1 MLESRIVSSHCRFRV
16 KQTSDLLIM
25 KKSVSLMI
33 GLRYTRAKKDNHF
46 ISFISLVSMLGI
58 ALGIIVLI
66 AVMSVMNGFEAELRE
81 RILGM
86 VPHIVIG
93 DRGDGFEDW
102 QSLEKK
108 VLENPEVVAAAPF
121 IDAQA
126 MFRYKGYT
134 KYGLLQGILPE
145 KEKGVSVVDN
155 YMIAGD
161 LDSLKPGEFG
171 IILGISMA
179 GSLGVSLGD
188 KVTLLL
194 ADGATVSP
202 AGISPRFKRFTVVGL
217 FEVKSELDGMFAMAH
232 IKDVATLT
240 RKGKKVSNLRVT
252 TNNVLNADRTAYQLR
267 EVISDEYYVS
277 DWNYTHGSLFKAV
290 KMEKKMMFVLL
301 AFIIA
306 VAAFNIVSTLVMVVT
321 NKQSDIAILRTLGA
335 SPATI
340 MRIFV
345 VQGSLNGIIGTFIG
359 VIGGVALATNLADVV
374 AFIEQLWG
382 VQVLPG
388 DVYFIGF
395 LPSLL
400 DWGDVINIS
409 LSALVM
415 STLATLYPAWKGS
428 KTKPAEALRYE

>member
-1 MLESRIVSSHCRFRV
+1 M
-16 KQTSDLLIM
+16 
-25 KKSVSLMI
+25 
-33 GLRYTRAKKDNHF
+33 
-46 ISFISLVSMLGI
+46 GI
-58 ALGIIVLI
+58 ALGIVVLI
-66 AVMSVMNGFEAELRE
+66 TVMSVMNGFEAELRE

-102 QSLEKK
+102 QRLEEK
-108 VLENPEVVAAAPF
+108 VLENPDVTAAAPF

-126 MFRYKGYT
+126 MFRYRGYT
-134 KYGLLQGILPE
+134 KYGLVQGVLPAKE
-145 KEKGVSVVDN
+145 KEVSIVND
-155 YMIAGD
+155 YMIAGN
-161 LDSLKPGEFG
+161 LDSLKAGEFG
-171 IILGISMA
+171 IILGIGMA
-179 GSLGVSLGD
+179 GSLGVSLND

-202 AGISPRFKRFTVVGL
+202 AGISPRYKRFRVVGL
-217 FEVKSELDGMFAMAH
+217 FEVKSELDGMLAMIH
-232 IKDVATLT
+232 IKDAAVLT
-240 RKGKKVSNLRVT
+240 RKGNKVSNLRVT
-252 TNNVLNADRTAYQLR
+252 THNVLDADKTAYQLR
-267 EVISDEYYVS
+267 NVIGDEYYVS
-277 DWNYTHGSLFKAV
+277 DWNYTHGTLFRAV

-321 NKQSDIAILRTLGA
+321 DKQSDIAILRTLGA
-335 SPATI
+335 SPGTI

-345 VQGSLNGIIGTFIG
+345 VQGSVNGIVGTVLG
-359 VIGGVALATNLADVV
+359 VIGGVALALNLADVV
-374 AFIEQLWG
+374 AFIEELWG

-395 LPSLL
+395 LPSVLK
-400 DWGDVINIS
+400 WSDVINIS
-409 LSALVM
+409 AAALLM

>member
-1 MLESRIVSSHCRFRV
+1 
-16 KQTSDLLIM
+16 M

-66 AVMSVMNGFEAELRE
+66 TVMSVMNGFEAELRE

-108 VLENPEVVAAAPF
+108 VLTNPQVTAAAPF

-126 MFRYKGYT
+126 MFRYRGYT
-134 KYGLLQGILPE
+134 KYGLVQGILPE
-145 KEKGVSVVDN
+145 KEKNVSIVDD
-155 YMIAGD
+155 YMIAGS

-171 IILGISMA
+171 IILGIGMA
-179 GSLGVSLGD
+179 GSLGISVND

-202 AGISPRFKRFTVVGL
+202 AGISPRYKRFRVVGL
-217 FEVKSELDGMFAMAH
+217 FEVKSELDGMLAMIH
-232 IKDVATLT
+232 IKDAAVLT
-240 RKGKKVSNLRVT
+240 RKGNKVSNLRVT
-252 TNNVLNADRTAYQLR
+252 TKDVLSADRTAYQLR
-267 EVISDEYYVS
+267 NTVGDEYYVS
-277 DWNYTHGSLFKAV
+277 DWNYTHGTLFKAV

-321 NKQSDIAILRTLGA
+321 DKQSDIAILRTLGA

-345 VQGSLNGIIGTFIG
+345 VQGSLNGIIGTLIG
-359 VIGGVALATNLADVV
+359 VVGGVALASNLADVV
-374 AFIEQLWG
+374 AFIEELWG
-382 VQVLPG
+382 IQVLPG

-395 LPSLL
+395 LPSVL
-400 DWGDVINIS
+400 DWEDVINIS
-409 LSALVM
+409 IAALIM

-428 KTKPAEALRYE
+428 RTKPAEALRYE

>member
-1 MLESRIVSSHCRFRV
+1 
-16 KQTSDLLIM
+16 M

-66 AVMSVMNGFEAELRE
+66 TVMSVMNGFEAELRE

-102 QSLEKK
+102 QSLESK
-108 VLENPEVVAAAPF
+108 VLTNPEVIAAAPF

-126 MFRYKGYT
+126 MFRHRGYT
-134 KYGLLQGILPE
+134 KYGLVQGILPE
-145 KEKGVSVVDN
+145 KEKDVSIVDD
-155 YMIAGD
+155 YMIAGK
-161 LDSLKPGEFG
+161 LGSLKPGEFG

-179 GSLGVSLGD
+179 SSLGVSLND
-188 KVTLLL
+188 KVTILL

-202 AGISPRFKRFTVVGL
+202 AGISPRYKRFKVVGL
-217 FEVKSELDGMFAMAH
+217 FEVKSELDGIFAMIH
-232 IKDVATLT
+232 IDDAAVLT
-240 RKGKKVSNLRVT
+240 RKGNKVTNLRVT
-252 TNNVLNADRTAYQLR
+252 TKNVLEAPFTAFQLR
-267 EVISDEYYVS
+267 DIVGDEFYVS
-277 DWNYTHGSLFKAV
+277 DWNYTHGTLFRAV
-290 KMEKKMMFVLL
+290 KMEKKMMFILL
-301 AFIIA
+301 IFIIF

-321 NKQSDIAILRTLGA
+321 DKQSDIAILRTLGA

-340 MRIFV
+340 MRIFI
-345 VQGSLNGIIGTFIG
+345 VQGSLNGIIGTIIG
-359 VIGGVALATNLADVV
+359 VIGGVALASNLQQVV
-374 AFIEQLWG
+374 ASIEQFFG

-395 LPSLL
+395 LPSVLE
-400 DWGDVINIS
+400 WSDVIYIS
-409 LSALVM
+409 ITALAM

>member
-1 MLESRIVSSHCRFRV
+1 
-16 KQTSDLLIM
+16 M

-58 ALGIIVLI
+58 ALGIVVLI
-66 AVMSVMNGFEAELRE
+66 TVMSVMNGFESELRE

-86 VPHIVIG
+86 VPHIVVG

-102 QSLEKK
+102 QSLEKQ
-108 VLENPEVVAAAPF
+108 VLEHPEVIATAPF

-126 MFRYKGYT
+126 MFRFRSNT
-134 KYGLLQGILPE
+134 KYGLVQGILPE
-145 KEKGVSVVDN
+145 KEQHVSIVDD
-155 YMIAGD
+155 YMIAGE

-171 IILGISMA
+171 IILGVGMA
-179 GSLGVSLGD
+179 SSLGVSLGD

-202 AGISPRFKRFTVVGL
+202 AGISPRYKRFRVVGI
-217 FEVKSELDGMFAMAH
+217 FEVKSELDGVLAMIH
-232 IKDVATLT
+232 LKDAAVLT
-240 RKGKKVSNLRVT
+240 RKGAKVSNLRVT
-252 TNNVLNADRTAYQLR
+252 TSNVLDAPLTAFQLR
-267 EVISDEYYVS
+267 NMISDEFYIS
-277 DWNYTHGSLFKAV
+277 DWNYTHGTLFRAV
-290 KMEKKMMFVLL
+290 KMEKKMMFILL

-321 NKQSDIAILRTLGA
+321 DKQADIAILRTLGA
-335 SPATI
+335 SPGTI
-340 MRIFV
+340 MRIFM

-374 AFIEQLWG
+374 AFIEELWG

-395 LPSLL
+395 LPSVLK
-400 DWGDVINIS
+400 WSDVVNIS
-409 LSALVM
+409 VAALFM
-415 STLATLYPAWKGS
+415 STLATLYPAWKAS

>member
-1 MLESRIVSSHCRFRV
+1 
-16 KQTSDLLIM
+16 M

-46 ISFISLVSMLGI
+46 ISFISLISMLGI

-66 AVMSVMNGFEAELRE
+66 TVMSVMNGFEAELRE

-108 VLENPEVVAAAPF
+108 VLTNPQVTAAAPF

-126 MFRYKGYT
+126 MFRYRGYT
-134 KYGLLQGILPE
+134 KYGLVQGILPE
-145 KEKGVSVVDN
+145 KEKNVSIVDD
-155 YMIAGD
+155 YMIAGS

-171 IILGISMA
+171 IILGIGMA
-179 GSLGVSLGD
+179 GSLGISIDD

-202 AGISPRFKRFTVVGL
+202 AGISPRYKRFRVVGL
-217 FEVKSELDGMFAMAH
+217 FEVKSEMDGMLAMIH
-232 IKDVATLT
+232 IKDAAVLT
-240 RKGKKVSNLRVT
+240 RKGNKVSNLRVT
-252 TNNVLNADRTAYQLR
+252 THDVLSADRTAYQLR
-267 EVISDEYYVS
+267 ATVGDEFYVS
-277 DWNYTHGSLFKAV
+277 DWNYTHGTLFRAV

-321 NKQSDIAILRTLGA
+321 DKQSDIAILRTLGA
-335 SPATI
+335 SPGTI

-345 VQGSLNGIIGTFIG
+345 VQGSLNGIIGTLIG
-359 VIGGVALATNLADVV
+359 VVGGVALASNLADVV
-374 AFIEQLWG
+374 AFIEELWG
-382 VQVLPG
+382 IQVLPG

-395 LPSLL
+395 LPSVL
-400 DWGDVINIS
+400 DWNDVINIS
-409 LSALVM
+409 FAALAM

>member
-1 MLESRIVSSHCRFRV
+1 
-16 KQTSDLLIM
+16 
-25 KKSVSLMI
+25 MI

-58 ALGIIVLI
+58 ALGIVVLI
-66 AVMSVMNGFEAELRE
+66 TVMSVMNGFESELRE

-102 QSLEKK
+102 QSLEKQ
-108 VLENPEVVAAAPF
+108 VLEHPEVLAAAPF

-126 MFRYKGYT
+126 MFRYRSYT
-134 KYGLLQGILPE
+134 KYGLVQGILPD
-145 KEKGVSVVDN
+145 KEKDVSIVDD
-155 YMIAGD
+155 YMIAGE
-161 LDSLKPGEFG
+161 LDSLKEGEFG
-171 IILGISMA
+171 MILGVGMA
-179 GSLGVSLGD
+179 SSLGVSLGD

-202 AGISPRFKRFTVVGL
+202 AGIAPRYKRFRVVGL
-217 FEVKSELDGMFAMAH
+217 FEVKSELDGVLAMIH
-232 IKDVATLT
+232 MKDAAVLT
-240 RKGKKVSNLRVT
+240 RKGNKVSNLRVT
-252 TNNVLNADRTAYQLR
+252 TSNVLDAPLTAFQLR
-267 EVISDEYYVS
+267 NTVSDEFYIS
-277 DWNYTHGSLFKAV
+277 DWNYTHGTLFRAV
-290 KMEKKMMFVLL
+290 KMEKKMMFILL

-321 NKQSDIAILRTLGA
+321 DKQADIAILRTLGA

-340 MRIFV
+340 MRIFM
-345 VQGSLNGIIGTFIG
+345 VQGSLNGIIGTIIG

-374 AFIEQLWG
+374 AFIEDLWG

-395 LPSLL
+395 LPSVLK
-400 DWGDVINIS
+400 WSDVLNIAV
-409 LSALVM
+409 SALFM
-415 STLATLYPAWKGS
+415 SSLATLYPAWRAS

>member
-1 MLESRIVSSHCRFRV
+1 
-16 KQTSDLLIM
+16 
-25 KKSVSLMI
+25 MI

-66 AVMSVMNGFEAELRE
+66 TVMSVMNGFEAELRE

-108 VLENPEVVAAAPF
+108 VLTNPQVTAAAPF

-126 MFRYKGYT
+126 MFRYRGYT
-134 KYGLLQGILPE
+134 KYGLVQGILPE
-145 KEKGVSVVDN
+145 KEKNVSIVDD
-155 YMIAGD
+155 YMIAGS

-171 IILGISMA
+171 IILGIGMA
-179 GSLGVSLGD
+179 GSLGISIDD

-202 AGISPRFKRFTVVGL
+202 AGISPRYKRFRVVGL
-217 FEVKSELDGMFAMAH
+217 FEVKSELDGMLAMIH
-232 IKDVATLT
+232 IKDAAVLT
-240 RKGKKVSNLRVT
+240 RKGNKVSNLRVT
-252 TNNVLNADRTAYQLR
+252 TLDVLSADRTAYQLR
-267 EVISDEYYVS
+267 QTVGDEFYVS
-277 DWNYTHGSLFKAV
+277 DWNYTHGTLFRAV

-321 NKQSDIAILRTLGA
+321 DKQSDIAILRTLGA
-335 SPATI
+335 SPGTI

-345 VQGSLNGIIGTFIG
+345 VQGSLNGIIGTLIG
-359 VIGGVALATNLADVV
+359 VVGGVALASNLADVV
-374 AFIEQLWG
+374 AFIEELWG
-382 VQVLPG
+382 IQVLPG

-395 LPSLL
+395 LPSVL
-400 DWGDVINIS
+400 DWSDVINIS
-409 LSALVM
+409 IAALTM

>member
-1 MLESRIVSSHCRFRV
+1 
-16 KQTSDLLIM
+16 M
-25 KKSVSLMI
+25 KKSVPLMI
-33 GLRYTRAKKDNHF
+33 GLRYTRAKKDNNF

-66 AVMSVMNGFEAELRE
+66 TVMSVMNGFESELRN

-86 VPHIVIG
+86 VPHIVVG

-108 VLENPEVVAAAPF
+108 VLEHPKVVAAAPF

-126 MFRYKGYT
+126 MFRHQGYT
-134 KYGLLQGILPE
+134 KYGLVQGILPS
-145 KEKGVSVVDN
+145 KEKDVSIVDD
-155 YMIAGD
+155 YMIAGE

-179 GSLGVSLGD
+179 SSLGLSLND

-194 ADGATVSP
+194 ADGATISP
-202 AGISPRFKRFTVVGL
+202 AGISPRYKRFRVVGL
-217 FEVKSELDGMFAMAH
+217 FEVKSELDGMLAMIH
-232 IKDVATLT
+232 IKDAAVLT
-240 RKGKKVSNLRVT
+240 RKGNKVSNLRVT
-252 TNNVLNADRTAYQLR
+252 TNNVLDAAYTAYDLR
-267 EVISDEYYVS
+267 SVVGDEFYVS
-277 DWNYTHGSLFKAV
+277 DWNYTHGTLFKAV
-290 KMEKKMMFVLL
+290 QMEKKMMFILL

-321 NKQSDIAILRTLGA
+321 DKQSDIAILRTLGA
-335 SPATI
+335 SPMTI
-340 MRIFV
+340 MKIFV
-345 VQGSLNGIIGTFIG
+345 VQGSLNGIIGTIIG
-359 VIGGVALATNLADVV
+359 VIGGIALASNLADVV

-395 LPSLL
+395 LPSVLK
-400 DWGDVINIS
+400 WSDVINIS
-409 LSALVM
+409 VAALIM
-415 STLATLYPAWKGS
+415 STLATLYPAWKAS